1 MTKDEWNILSEF
13 CLLFNIAKMP
23 DKKILNEVK
32 KYWEVMTRKNVV
44 GAKLNEDNSSIWNL
58 GIQIWNTLIKD
69 FLRPTKCPKRKRFWY
84 TEKNLGDTWKLEDK
98 FFYAEANEELER
110 QKNNKFTTWLKVFEK
125 DLWRLL
131 GIGS

>member
-44 GAKLNEDNSSIWNL
+44 GAKLNEDNSSI
-58 GIQIWNTLIKD
+58 
-69 FLRPTKCPKRKRFWY
+69 
-84 TEKNLGDTWKLEDK
+84 
-98 FFYAEANEELER
+98 
-110 QKNNKFTTWLKVFEK
+110 
-125 DLWRLL
+125 
-131 GIGS
+131 